1 MTTSV
6 LGIDISKAKFDVA
19 LLQAEQYQLATF
31 DNDGQ
36 GFGRLARW
44 LRKRRVT
51 QLHAC
56 MEATGAYGD
65 ELALYLHDTEHQ
77 VSIVNPARIKAYA
90 QSQLARNKTDRY
102 DAKVIAHF
110 ARGRP
115 DSAAGSA
122 RSA

>member
-31 DNDGQ
+31 DNDPQ

-44 LRKRRVT
+44 LRKRRVA

-65 ELALYLHDTEHQ
+65 RVKCALHF
-77 VSIVNPARIKAYA
+77 VNWRCTCM
-90 QSQLARNKTDRY
+90 LRD
-102 DAKVIAHF
+102 IA
-110 ARGRP
+110 
-115 DSAAGSA
+115 
-122 RSA
+122 

>member
-19 LLQAEQYQLATF
+19 LLQADQYQLATF
-31 DNDGQ
+31 DNDPQ
-36 GFGRLARW
+36 GFDRLARW

-65 ELALYLHDTEHQ
+65 RVKPSAVPCTLHRYTERTGSVCASRPSSFVTGLHF
-77 VSIVNPARIKAYA
+77 VSWRCTCILR
-90 QSQLARNKTDRY
+90 D
-102 DAKVIAHF
+102 IA
-110 ARGRP
+110 
-115 DSAAGSA
+115 
-122 RSA
+122 

>member
-1 MTTSV
+1 MTTFV

-31 DNDGQ
+31 DNDPQ

-44 LRKRRVT
+44 LRKRQVT

-65 ELALYLHDTEHQ
+65 RVKCASRPSSFVTGLHFVSWRCTCILRDT
-77 VSIVNPARIKAYA
+77 K
-90 QSQLARNKTDRY
+90 
-102 DAKVIAHF
+102 
-110 ARGRP
+110 
-115 DSAAGSA
+115 
-122 RSA
+122 

>member
-6 LGIDISKAKFDVA
+6 LGTLVAPDRVVIDISKAKFDVA

-31 DNDGQ
+31 DNDPQ

-65 ELALYLHDTEHQ
+65 RVKCALHF
-77 VSIVNPARIKAYA
+77 VSWRCICMLR
-90 QSQLARNKTDRY
+90 D
-102 DAKVIAHF
+102 IA
-110 ARGRP
+110 
-115 DSAAGSA
+115 
-122 RSA
+122 

>member
-1 MTTSV
+1 MTTFV

-31 DNDGQ
+31 DNDPQ

-44 LRKRRVT
+44 LRKRQVT

-65 ELALYLHDTEHQ
+65 RVKPSTERTGSVCALHFVNWRCTCILRDT
-77 VSIVNPARIKAYA
+77 R
-90 QSQLARNKTDRY
+90 
-102 DAKVIAHF
+102 
-110 ARGRP
+110 
-115 DSAAGSA
+115 
-122 RSA
+122 